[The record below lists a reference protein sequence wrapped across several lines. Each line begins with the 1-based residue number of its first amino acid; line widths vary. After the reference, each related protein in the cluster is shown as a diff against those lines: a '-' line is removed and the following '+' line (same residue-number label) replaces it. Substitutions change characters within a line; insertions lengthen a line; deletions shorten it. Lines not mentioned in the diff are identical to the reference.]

1 MSETWLT
8 VPISELVNITGYNFV
23 SNDRKSKIGGGVG
36 IYLQNIECKILKE
49 SNFFFCSEVIGSIS
63 LSKSL
68 FPKGKTL
75 AVSFWI
81 FIKRLIPSIMKSYSP
96 SRTTMV
102 SVMQPS
108 VDKQNYFP
116 YRYQFVQFSQTCS
129 PMQTIKCGV
138 PQKSFLALSF
148 SYFT

>member
-8 VPISELVNITGYNFV
+8 VPISELVNITVYNFV

-49 SNFFFCSEVIGSIS
+49 SNFFFAQVIGSIS

-81 FIKRLIPSIMKSYSP
+81 FIKRLTHPIHQAGRLWYP
-96 SRTTMV
+96 
-102 SVMQPS
+102 
-108 VDKQNYFP
+108 
-116 YRYQFVQFSQTCS
+116 
-129 PMQTIKCGV
+129 
-138 PQKSFLALSF
+138 
-148 SYFT
+148 